1 MSVISWQE
9 AYQEAYQQAQN
20 LSIGPCPPQQ
30 QAWYAYKQGVV
41 LGKSTVSGEDAS
53 ARFGPCVVEHVIEN
67 HEAINAWKRAM
78 NSAGALATDLWYE
91 SLRDHYRCL
100 NNEVFDECYNYAYE
114 RQHHNGNDAVTEEM
128 RDVVAFAEAILAAT
142 KKAAS

>member
-67 HEAINAWKRAM
+67 HEAINAWKRATK
-78 NSAGALATDLWYE
+78 STGALATDLWYG

>member
-9 AYQEAYQQAQN
+9 AYQQAQN
-20 LSIGPCPPQQ
+20 FPIGPCPPQQ

-78 NSAGALATDLWYE
+78 NSARALATDLWYE
-91 SLRDHYRCL
+91 SLRGHYRYL
-100 NNEVFDECYNYAYE
+100 NNEVFAECYDYAYE

-128 RDVVAFAEAILAAT
+128 RDVVAFAEAIIATT